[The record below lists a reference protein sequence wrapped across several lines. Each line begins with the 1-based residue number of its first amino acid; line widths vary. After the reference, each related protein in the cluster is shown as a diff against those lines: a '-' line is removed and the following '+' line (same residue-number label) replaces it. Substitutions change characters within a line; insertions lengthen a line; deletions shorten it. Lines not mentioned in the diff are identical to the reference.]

1 MKGIRHII
9 AGGLIDGSGSMVQK
23 HVCLTVADG
32 RIAAICTAAGRW
44 NADGAIVDDYSHGIV
59 LPALV
64 DCSVFLA
71 RSPSLDLLIRPAGAG
86 PDPAQQAAMLARH
99 LRYCHSHGVL
109 GVAEG
114 DDLAG
119 LLRLQ
124 PPAGP
129 GAGGTEIRLAAASSV
144 GSGAAASPTPA
155 GGDYLRIYYTAG
167 IGDAASPSPRLGP
180 DDLRS
185 LLRQRGGRK
194 AVVVANSRQA
204 VAEALA
210 AGCDAIEQGYGMGGE
225 NIRTMAAQGVL
236 WIPGLLLAKNALD
249 GAGTGGD
256 VCCRFSQRY
265 VAPGKPVPGAE
276 AFWKKTLADQLD
288 LLRLAREAG
297 VKTAIGTGAGF
308 PGILHGESVVE
319 EMKLFVKA
327 GWSLAE
333 TIRCASAEGA
343 DFFGMSGLGRL
354 AVGSRATFLVVRG
367 TVQQLPRKLAFLEA
381 VFIDGAPSPSYRKDP
396 VRVTA

>member
-1 MKGIRHII
+1 MEGTRHII
-9 AGGLIDGSGSMVQK
+9 AGSLIDGNGDGVQRN
-23 HVCLTVADG
+23 VCLTVTDG
-32 RIAAICTAAGRW
+32 RIAAIGPADEIPTAA
-44 NADGAIVDDYSHGIV
+44 GAIVDDYSYGII

-71 RSPSLDLLIRPAGAG
+71 RSPSLDGQVRSAAGA
-86 PDPAQQAAMLARH
+86 DPTQQAALLARH

-119 LLRLQ
+119 MLRQ
-124 PPAGP
+124 HPPAGQ
-129 GAGGTEIRLAAASSV
+129 GAGGASVRLAAAPSADG
-144 GSGAAASPTPA
+144 GSAAIVIPT
-155 GGDYLRIYYTAG
+155 GGDYLRIQYTAG
-167 IGDAASPSPRLGP
+167 IADAAVPSPRLGP

-194 AVVVANSRQA
+194 AVVVANGRQA

-225 NIRTMAAQGVL
+225 NVRTMAAQGVL

-249 GAGTGGD
+249 GAGSGGD

-265 VAPGKPVPGAE
+265 VAPGTPVPGAE
-276 AFWKKTLADQLD
+276 AFWKKTLADQLG
-288 LLRLAREAG
+288 LLRQAGEAG
-297 VKTAIGTGAGF
+297 VKTAIGTGAGS

-319 EMKLFVKA
+319 EMKLFIKA
-327 GWSLAE
+327 GWSLAA

-343 DFFGMSGLGRL
+343 EFFGMDGLGRL
-354 AVGSRATFLVVRG
+354 AVGKGATFLVARG
-367 TVQQLPRKLAFLEA
+367 AVQQLPRKLAYLEA
-381 VFIDGAPSPSYRKDP
+381 IYIDGAPSPAYCKNP
-396 VRVTA
+396 VKTAM